1 MSTLFGKT
9 KNNLKYVFFLHL
21 FMLSIEKNPRK
32 LYNRVTMKKIIV
44 DKNNVMVI
52 NYLQSKFNNLKIGT
66 IHKALRNKDIRV
78 NGVKISENTIV
89 NQGDELTVYIT
100 DELLYGTQKIT
111 KENIVYNDDNIVVI
125 YKPQDMLVV
134 SQEDEPGLDVL
145 AKQLLNCQL
154 YPCHRIDRN
163 TSGIVIFARNKE
175 AENAMSE
182 MIKNHL
188 LRKFYKCTVVGH
200 PKNKKATLTAYLF
213 KDSKSSH
220 VIVSNEKKKGYV
232 EIITKY
238 EVVSYN
244 NNGTSDL
251 EVQLITGRTHQI
263 RAHLAF
269 IGYPI
274 LGDGKYGNNEINKK
288 FKLTKQELE
297 AYKIIFDAGIGC
309 LEYLTGKTIQKKT

>member
-1 MSTLFGKT
+1 
-9 KNNLKYVFFLHL
+9 
-21 FMLSIEKNPRK
+21 
-32 LYNRVTMKKIIV
+32 MKKIIV
-44 DKNNVMVI
+44 EKNNVMVI

-66 IHKALRNKDIRV
+66 IYKALRNKDIRV
-78 NGVKISENTIV
+78 NGIKISENVMV

-100 DELLYGTQKIT
+100 DELLFGTKSINE
-111 KENIVYNDDNIVVI
+111 KNVVYNDENIVVL

-134 SQEDEPGLDVL
+134 SQDDEPGLDVL
-145 AKQLLNCQL
+145 AKEFLGYNL

-163 TSGIVIFARNKE
+163 TSGIVIFAKNKE
-175 AENAMSE
+175 AEESMGE

-188 LRKFYKCTVVGH
+188 LRKFYRCTVVGH

-213 KDSKSSH
+213 KDSKTSR

-238 EVVSYN
+238 EVISYN
-244 NNGTSDL
+244 NNGTADL
-251 EVQLITGRTHQI
+251 EVQLVTGRTHQI

-274 LGDGKYGNNEINKK
+274 LGDGKYGKNETNKK
-288 FKLTKQELE
+288 FKLAKQELE
-297 AYKIIFDAGIGC
+297 AYKIVFDGGLGN
-309 LEYLTGKTIQKKT
+309 LEYLTGKTIKIK

>member
-1 MSTLFGKT
+1 
-9 KNNLKYVFFLHL
+9 
-21 FMLSIEKNPRK
+21 
-32 LYNRVTMKKIIV
+32 MKKIIV
-44 DKNNVMVI
+44 EKNNVMVI

-66 IHKALRNKDIRV
+66 IYKALRNKDIRV
-78 NGVKISENTIV
+78 NGIKISENVMV

-100 DELLYGTQKIT
+100 DDLLYGVKSLTEKNVIYND
-111 KENIVYNDDNIVVI
+111 ENIVIL

-134 SQEDEPGLDVL
+134 SQGDEPGLDTL
-145 AKQLLNCQL
+145 AKDLLGYTI

-163 TSGIVIFARNKE
+163 TSGIVIFAKNKE
-175 AENAMSE
+175 SEESMSE

-188 LRKFYKCTVVGH
+188 LRKFYRCTVVGH

-213 KDSKSSH
+213 KDSKTSR

-238 EVVSYN
+238 EVISYN
-244 NNGTSDL
+244 NNGTADL
-251 EVQLITGRTHQI
+251 EVQLVTGRTHQI

-274 LGDGKYGNNEINKK
+274 LGDGKYGKNETNKK
-288 FKLTKQELE
+288 FKLVKQELE
-297 AYKIIFDAGIGC
+297 AYKIVFDGGLGN
-309 LEYLTGKTIQKKT
+309 LEYLTGKTIKIK

>member
-1 MSTLFGKT
+1 M
-9 KNNLKYVFFLHL
+9 
-21 FMLSIEKNPRK
+21 RK
-32 LYNRVTMKKIIV
+32 LIV

-52 NYLQSKFNNLKIGT
+52 NYLQNKFNNLKIGT

-78 NGVKISENTIV
+78 NGIKISENIIV

-100 DELLYGTQKIT
+100 DDLLYGVKTLSNNDI
-111 KENIVYNDDNIVVI
+111 IYNDENVVVI
-125 YKPQDMLVV
+125 YKPQNMLVV
-134 SQEDEPGLDVL
+134 SQDGEAGLDVI
-145 AKQLLNCQL
+145 AKKHLNCEL

-163 TSGIVIFARNKE
+163 TSGLVIFAKNKE
-175 AENAMSE
+175 AEKAMLE

-188 LRKFYKCTVVGH
+188 LRKFYRCTVVGH

-213 KDSKSSH
+213 KDSKTSQ

-238 EVVSYN
+238 EVLSYN
-244 NNGTSDL
+244 SNGTADL
-251 EVQLITGRTHQI
+251 EVQLVTGRTHQI

-274 LGDGKYGNNEINKK
+274 LGDGKYGKNEVNKK
-288 FKLTKQELE
+288 FKLTRQELE
-297 AYKIIFDAGIGC
+297 AYKIIFDGGIEP
-309 LEYLTGKTIQKKT
+309 LEYLTAKTIKLK